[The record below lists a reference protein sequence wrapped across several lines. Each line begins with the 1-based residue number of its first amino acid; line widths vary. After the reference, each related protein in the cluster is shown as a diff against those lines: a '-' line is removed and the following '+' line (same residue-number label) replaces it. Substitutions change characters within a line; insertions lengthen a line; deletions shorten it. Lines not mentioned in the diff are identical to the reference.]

1 MVFSGA
7 GLPDPYSSLAVG
19 PLGPA
24 GGAAERAKLGRGAR
38 SKGANQYQ
46 LIAIS
51 IVYWQSVASVPAL
64 QANTISLRRA
74 AGSYRDISG
83 VLGTL
88 IVTQVVLFTWLRGSV
103 ADPSLQF

>member
-1 MVFSGA
+1 MSHPIDSLVFPHRLSLRAVQRTEVTILLAA
-7 GLPDPYSSLAVG
+7 GVD
-19 PLGPA
+19 
-24 GGAAERAKLGRGAR
+24 
-38 SKGANQYQ
+38 KGANQYQ

-103 ADPSLQF
+103 ADPSLQL